1 MQIYCFEGFD
11 FRILSKN
18 MRILLTLV
26 MLDSCMERPAV
37 AANGEAED
45 VAIIGRVSN
54 EEGTVQLVL
63 QNDARFFP

>member
-1 MQIYCFEGFD
+1 
-11 FRILSKN
+11 
-18 MRILLTLV
+18 
-26 MLDSCMERPAV
+26 MERPAV